1 MIYLKLIL
9 ALIAAMICWKAVE
22 REARDLAVYWALV
35 MLYWLLNAFGT

>member
-1 MIYLKLIL
+1 MGQ
-9 ALIAAMICWKAVE
+9 AQEQGGRAMICWKAVE